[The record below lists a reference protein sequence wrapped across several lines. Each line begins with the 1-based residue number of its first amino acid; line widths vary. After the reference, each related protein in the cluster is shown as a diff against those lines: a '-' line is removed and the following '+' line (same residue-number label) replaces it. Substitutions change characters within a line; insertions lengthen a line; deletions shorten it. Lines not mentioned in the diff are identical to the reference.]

1 MAKQISYRE
10 ATENFEQLCEA
21 AIATGEAIEI
31 TREGAGSV
39 SIISTSELESLIETV
54 YLSNSHTNATRL
66 LDALERA
73 KSGNNQ
79 PRTVDELRQEFGL
92 VEEEKLSA
100 C

>member
-10 ATENFEQLCEA
+10 ASENFAQLCEE
-21 AIATGEAIEI
+21 AIATQEPIEI
-31 TREGAGSV
+31 TREGAESV

-54 YLSNSHTNATRL
+54 YLFSSHSNATRL

-73 KSGNNQ
+73 KLGNNQ

-100 C
+100 